1 MSDLEDAYRRVKA
14 RAERI
19 EQVLITEHDHWV
31 QAEAE
36 RDAAAESCRLM
47 QDRVARLVEANI
59 KLREA
64 LEIDYQAMKYPPG
77 VTANFHIIEAIV
89 NNRTASRKASLHT
102 MQDKALG

>member
-1 MSDLEDAYRRVKA
+1 MNDKYNSAADKIEAIIDQYGHINGEETD
-14 RAERI
+14 RATLLTI
-19 EQVLITEHDHWV
+19 
-31 QAEAE
+31 
-36 RDAAAESCRLM
+36 
-47 QDRVARLVEANI
+47 
-59 KLREA
+59 LREA